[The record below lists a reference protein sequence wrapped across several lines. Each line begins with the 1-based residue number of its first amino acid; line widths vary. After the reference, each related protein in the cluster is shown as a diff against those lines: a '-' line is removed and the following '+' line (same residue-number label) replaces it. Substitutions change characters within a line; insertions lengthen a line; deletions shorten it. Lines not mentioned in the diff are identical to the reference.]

1 MWFTVGM
8 KEQIKHSQTFFFFP
22 SFFFSPQE
30 KELIFLYKYVSLEYS
45 SL

>member
-8 KEQIKHSQTFFFFP
+8 KEQIKHSD
-22 SFFFSPQE
+22 FFFSPSLFFSPQK